1 MIKRLYVLAIS
12 LIITSVAIV
21 TCTQTRKEV
30 VRLESNQAVLLEDVQ
45 FYRTKDSLSVAS
57 VGQLNLTLS
66 EYERNFKDL
75 NKIINDLNIENKRLE
90 TVARTAMEASFAIH
104 TEWKDSIVYKPGSV
118 DTLRS
123 VNYMDNYLTFRAI
136 DRGSF
141 LDSYVSIKDTLI
153 QAVHRVPN
161 EFWFIKYGTKGIR
174 QEIMS
179 RNPYSTI
186 TYTEYISFERGG
198 VFDRKRPVVSVGL
211 QAGYGVTRNGLSPY
225 IGAGVSL
232 NLISF

>member
-30 VRLESNQAVLLEDVQ
+30 VRLENNQAVLLEDVQ

-57 VGQLNLTLS
+57 VGQLELTVA
-66 EYERNFKDL
+66 EYEKHFSDL
-75 NKIINDLNIENKRLE
+75 NKIISELNIENRHLRA
-90 TVARTAMEASFAIH
+90 VSRTATETIYNIV
-104 TEWKDSIVYKPGSV
+104 TEWRDTVIYMDGRI

-123 VNYMDNYLTFRAI
+123 VNYNDDWLTFNAI
-136 DRGSF
+136 DRGNE
-141 LDSYVSIKDTLI
+141 LDTHIETRDTLA
-153 QAVHRVPN
+153 QAVHRVPY
-161 EFWFIKYGTKGIR
+161 EFWFIKYGTQGIR
-174 QEIMS
+174 QSIMS

-186 TYTEYISFERGG
+186 TYTEYISFDKGS
-198 VFDRKRPVVSVGL
+198 VFDRKRPALSIGL
-211 QAGYGVTRNGLSPY
+211 QAGYGASKDGVSPY
-225 IGAGVSL
+225 VGIGISY